1 MLVKRKS
8 KPKHVGTW
16 VLGVTAEGDLLK
28 WGKGG
33 ACEYP
38 YTNDKEALD
47 QATVLLLSDAHQDD
61 SFYIAHV
68 FDNGQMKTF
77 SFDHNDMVRV
87 STYGVEAFVTKK

>member
-1 MLVKRKS
+1 MLVKRKT

-16 VLGVTAEGDLLK
+16 VLGIVDDDLVK

-38 YTNDKEALD
+38 FDNDKEALD
-47 QATVLLLSDAHQDD
+47 QATSLLLSDTHQGDT
-61 SFYIAHV
+61 FYIAHV